1 MNNNSCDILLDY
13 FNDQLSEE
21 QRKEFETHLLY
32 CEECQD
38 ELAELEQLVEDL
50 PYAAEPVNPPEGMK
64 GRILTTVKDEN
75 KNITPLAHKQTEA
88 EGKSS
93 YAKETE
99 NKTKNKSWMKPL
111 IAAALTL
118 SLAGNGAALLYIN
131 NQDNEVAEEPP
142 AEPINESLDAIK
154 QSLTLNPSSGVNAEA
169 SALMIEQNEKMN
181 LVIEANN
188 LPPLEGEET
197 YQVWVLKDD
206 QPHRAG
212 TFVTNAEGKGAVSYL
227 LEGDKSWETIA
238 ITKEPNANSQ
248 KPKGEILLSSPI

>member
-21 QRKEFETHLLY
+21 HRKEFETHLLY

-64 GRILTTVKDEN
+64 GRILSTVKDEN

-142 AEPINESLDAIK
+142 AKPINESLDAIK
-154 QSLTLNPSSGVNAEA
+154 QSLTLSPSSGVNAEA

-206 QPHRAG
+206 QHIG
-212 TFVTNAEGKGAVSYL
+212 QVHL
-227 LEGDKSWETIA
+227 
-238 ITKEPNANSQ
+238 
-248 KPKGEILLSSPI
+248 